1 MRKTKNKNDMK
12 KLFKN
17 LMFLALTAITFTA
30 CEDVPSPY
38 DIPGTGKNIPGSG
51 QLEGATG
58 EGTLA
63 NPFNAVAALNYGNKL
78 APGEESTD
86 YVYVKGTVVSIKEEF
101 TTQYGS
107 GTFYISDDGTAANR
121 FYAYRVYYLG
131 NQKFTKDDE
140 QVKPGDVV
148 VLCAKITNYN
158 GTIETVQNKG
168 FVYELN
174 GKNRGGAVEPSTPS
188 ADPTGEGTLASPY
201 NVAAVLKYINT
212 LGADTESPKDIYVKG
227 KISQIKEEFST
238 QYGNG
243 TFYISDDGTTSNEFY
258 AFRIMYLGNKKF
270 AAGNTQV
277 KAGDEVIICGKV
289 VNFKGNTPE
298 TVQNKAYL
306 YSLNGSRHADTRT
319 DRGRA

>member
-131 NQKFTKDDE
+131 NQKYTDDSWA
-140 QVKPGDVV
+140 KP
-148 VLCAKITNYN
+148 
-158 GTIETVQNKG
+158 
-168 FVYELN
+168 
-174 GKNRGGAVEPSTPS
+174 
-188 ADPTGEGTLASPY
+188 
-201 NVAAVLKYINT
+201 
-212 LGADTESPKDIYVKG
+212 
-227 KISQIKEEFST
+227 
-238 QYGNG
+238 
-243 TFYISDDGTTSNEFY
+243 
-258 AFRIMYLGNKKF
+258 KK
-270 AAGNTQV
+270 
-277 KAGDEVIICGKV
+277 GDEVIICGKL
-289 VNFKGNTPE
+289 VNYKGNTPE
-298 TVQNKAYL
+298 TVANQSYI
-306 YSLNGSRHADTRT
+306 YSLNGKTE
-319 DRGRA
+319 

>member
-1 MRKTKNKNDMK
+1 MCR
-12 KLFKN
+12 
-17 LMFLALTAITFTA
+17 ALTAITFTA

-243 TFYISDDGTTSNEFY
+243 TFYISADGTDSGEKFY
-258 AFRIMYLGNKKF
+258 VYRTLYLGNVKYSDDSW
-270 AAGNTQV
+270 TLP
-277 KAGDEVIICGKV
+277 KAGDEVVICGKLTLYK
-289 VNFKGNTPE
+289 NGAGDLIPE
-298 TVQNKAYL
+298 TSANNTYI
-306 YSLNGSRHADTRT
+306 YSLNGQTK
-319 DRGRA
+319 

>member
-277 KAGDEVIICGKV
+277 KAGDEVIICGKLTLY
-289 VNFKGNTPE
+289 KDKEGNLVPE
-298 TVQNKAYL
+298 TSANKSYI
-306 YSLNGSRHADTRT
+306 YSLNGKTE
-319 DRGRA
+319 